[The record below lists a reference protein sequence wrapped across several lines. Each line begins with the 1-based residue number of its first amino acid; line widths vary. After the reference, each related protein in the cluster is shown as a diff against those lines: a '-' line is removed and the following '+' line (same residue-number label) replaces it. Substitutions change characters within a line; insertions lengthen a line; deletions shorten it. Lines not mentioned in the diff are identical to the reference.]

1 MGDDLFKS
9 GSPVVVLKDKARHSE
24 RRDFYCHCFLAAMLS
39 DPQALNVVFEG
50 GRGRENAKLNG
61 THTTVSPFATAKVN
75 HATSEASEHHAYSP
89 LHSHTPSES
98 RQRFRWTAASN
109 LCALSMKVVLAM
121 LLSTRMGCTWLLP
134 VVK

>member
-9 GSPVVVLKDKARHSE
+9 GSPVVVLKDKARPSE
-24 RRDFYCHCFLAAMLS
+24 RRDFYCQCFLANMLS

-75 HATSEASEHHAYSP
+75 NATSEASEHQRTLLLILILP
-89 LHSHTPSES
+89 L
-98 RQRFRWTAASN
+98 
-109 LCALSMKVVLAM
+109 KVGNGLGGQSYKNVGPCRETIL
-121 LLSTRMGCTWLLP
+121 
-134 VVK
+134 

>member
-9 GSPVVVLKDKARHSE
+9 RSPVVVLKDKARHSE
-24 RRDFYCHCFLAAMLS
+24 RSDFCCHCFLAAMLS

-75 HATSEASEHHAYSP
+75 HSTSEASEHHVSSP

-98 RQRFRWTAASN
+98 RQRFRWSI
-109 LCALSMKVVLAM
+109 LQERSVVL
-121 LLSTRMGCTWLLP
+121 SYRPTD
-134 VVK
+134 

>member
-9 GSPVVVLKDKARHSE
+9 RSPVVVLKDKARHSE

-61 THTTVSPFATAKVN
+61 THMTVSPFATAKVN
-75 HATSEASEHHAYSP
+75 HATSEASEHHPYSP
-89 LHSHTPSES
+89 LNSHTPSES
-98 RQRFRWTAASN
+98 RQLFSIYCLSN
-109 LCALSMKVVLAM
+109 FACCY
-121 LLSTRMGCTWLLP
+121 TII
-134 VVK
+134 